1 MAEAPEFAR
10 PQRRSH
16 PRHASAAR
24 ARLTK
29 PTKCGPCCWSRDIDT
44 DGAVYPVRRRR
55 RHEVRDV
62 DAARQLPG
70 VVVSLGRTQVRERDG
85 REEERGRTGGQ

>member
-10 PQRRSH
+10 P
-16 PRHASAAR
+16 SAAATQGTR
-24 ARLTK
+24 VQQGQAHEADEVWPLLLE
-29 PTKCGPCCWSRDIDT
+29 PDIDT

-55 RHEVRDV
+55 RHEGRDV